1 MGGFRWFPDELAGA
15 GPEHLDPGYVADYER
30 KAGFDPDPEIELL
43 RGYGLGPEST
53 LVDMG
58 AGTGRF
64 AFAAAEVCRT
74 VVAVDVS
81 AAMLEAVR
89 VGAQSRG
96 LINLEVVRKGFLTYE
111 HRGEGADFVY
121 TRNALHH
128 LPDFW
133 KAVALLRLG
142 ALLKPGGILRLRD
155 LVFSFQPEETES
167 VITSWLDDAP
177 EHPADGWTPAELE
190 THLREEH
197 STFTWLLEPMLSRA
211 GFEIREATHSPS
223 RVLAAYICLKT

>member
-1 MGGFRWFPDELAGA
+1 MGGLRWFPDELAGA
-15 GPEHLDPGYVADYER
+15 GPGHLDPGYVAEYER
-30 KAGFDPDPEIELL
+30 KAGFDPTPEIELL

-64 AFAAAEVCRT
+64 AFAAAEICRT

-81 AAMLEAVR
+81 TAMLESVR

-96 LINLEVVRKGFLTYE
+96 LLNLEVVRQGFLTYE
-111 HRGEGADFVY
+111 HRGERADFVY

-133 KAVALLRLG
+133 KAVALLRLA

-155 LVFSFQPEETES
+155 LVFSFLPAETES
-167 VITSWLDDAP
+167 AITAWLDDAP
-177 EHPADGWTPAELE
+177 EHPQDGWTRAELE

-197 STFTWLLEPMLSRA
+197 STFTWLLEPTLHRA
-211 GFEIREATHSPS
+211 GFEIREATFSQS
-223 RVLAAYICLKT
+223 RVFAAYVCLKT